1 MLRCL
6 WLTCFKDNLGC
17 ARSMEGSHHGQ
28 DNMGMIQLIYFY
40 SSWWW
45 HDGPYLPE
53 PTSRLNI
60 WILTWMNF
68 STIFNGLLTFF
79 SNVALNLWVL
89 IERVWVLIEP
99 SFPKFACSGCS
110 CCFFLLFLSL
120 ASEANKCGLNVKSW
134 TSVVW
139 WNIFILWKWCVSA
152 ATGDATSHVSD
163 LTALFTGKQKS

>member
-1 MLRCL
+1 MWRCL

-28 DNMGMIQLIYFY
+28 DNMGVIQLIYFY
-40 SSWWW
+40 SSWWL
-45 HDGPYLPE
+45 HAGPYLPG
-53 PTSRLNI
+53 PTSGLNI
-60 WILTWMNF
+60 WILTRMDF

-79 SNVALNLWVL
+79 SNVALNLSL
-89 IERVWVLIEP
+89 GLDRAFI
-99 SFPKFACSGCS
+99 PKICLFRLQLLL
-110 CCFFLLFLSL
+110 FLLFLSL

-152 ATGDATSHVSD
+152 ATGDATSHVLD